1 MGQEIFDG
9 KFWYSPP
16 PTLSF
21 NFFPYPKLM
30 KYWKIPL
37 RNFSALWDKKIS
49 KENLETFPAPLIH
62 KHFRYRKTS
71 ATKHGRVPLRN
82 FSALW
87 DKKNRQIFVTK
98 PSEAWK
104 FSIPENSD
112 TLKGC
117 PTKFFGTVRQKKL
130 TENGDTPPLPPLL
143 HKFFRYQKVS
153 ETQHRRVPP
162 LSFSALWDKTTST
175 EKRESPF
182 LIPNIFW

>member
-1 MGQEIFDG
+1 MKTRFQAVVWILTVCKSWSKYLYSGEKRFPCENFRHCG
-9 KFWYSPP
+9 TRNFWRKILILPPP

-117 PTKFFGTVRQKKL
+117 PTKFFDTVRQKKL
-130 TENGDTPPLPPLL
+130 TENGDTPPPP
-143 HKFFRYQKVS
+143 
-153 ETQHRRVPP
+153 
-162 LSFSALWDKTTST
+162 
-175 EKRESPF
+175 SPSS
-182 LIPNIFW
+182 P